1 VTALLRFGVEAAGVA
16 RLTLDNPRRL
26 NAINAEMWQALP
38 ALLARVAEDPAIRVL
53 VLAGAGDRA
62 FCTGNDVS
70 EFDRIRA
77 DPEAAARYNGWQ
89 RRVAD
94 ALQGMEKPVVAA
106 IHGYCL
112 GAGLEF
118 ALMSDFRLCA
128 ADARIGIPAV
138 RLGLPYRLEDIEKV
152 VDVVGLAHARE
163 MVLLGR
169 QYGAEEMTGLGLVT
183 RLLPDRAALE
193 AAAAELA
200 AELAAN
206 APLSLMAAKI
216 AFQEMSRRNG
226 PPDRARAQAAADRCY
241 ASADYAEGR
250 RAKAEKRTPMFSGH

>member
-1 VTALLRFGVEAAGVA
+1 MTALIHFNVTAGIA

-38 ALLARVAEDPAIRVL
+38 ALLGRVAEDPAIRVL

-62 FCTGNDVS
+62 FCTGNDIS
-70 EFDRIRA
+70 EFDTIRS

-89 RRVAD
+89 RAVAE
-94 ALQGMEKPVVAA
+94 ALQGLEKPIVAA

-118 ALMSDFRLCA
+118 ALMADFRLCS
-128 ADARIGIPAV
+128 ADTRVGIPAV

-152 VDVVGLAHARE
+152 VDVVGLARARE

-169 QYGAEEMTGLGLVT
+169 QYTGEELADLGLAT
-183 RLLPDRAALE
+183 HLLPGKAALE
-193 AAAAELA
+193 AAVSELA

-206 APLSLMAAKI
+206 APLSLRAAKI
-216 AFQEMSRRNG
+216 AFQELSRHNG
-226 PPDRARAQAAADRCY
+226 PPDRTRAQAAADRCY

-250 RAKAEKRTPMFSGH
+250 RAKAEKRKPAFTGR